1 MSTPLAINTNVGSL
15 NAQRNLVKAGRN
27 LGSSI
32 EKLSSGLRI
41 NSAADDAAGKAIS
54 EGLRAQNDG
63 FKQAVE
69 NANDA
74 VSILSTAEGAMNA
87 ISDVLIRMRELAVQ
101 ASNDSLTTVER
112 GYVNTEFTQ
121 LATEITRISD
131 VTEFNGIKLADGS
144 AGAGSDGAL
153 VFQVGTRNTVND
165 RIGITLGDQDA
176 TALGVNASTVDTLA
190 NAQASITTL
199 DAAISTLATSRA
211 TLGAT
216 VNQLTAAVDNLGVTV
231 ENMAAAASQITDTDV
246 AAESANFTKNQ
257 VVMQAGV
264 SMLSQANGLPS
275 LALRLLG

>member
-27 LGSSI
+27 LGNSI
-32 EKLSSGLRI
+32 ERLSSGLRI
-41 NSAADDAAGKAIS
+41 NSASDDAAGKAIA
-54 EGLRAQNDG
+54 EGLRAQNNG
-63 FKQAVE
+63 YKQAVE

-74 VSILSTAEGAMNA
+74 VSILSTAEGAYNA

-101 ASNDSLTTVER
+101 SANDSLTTVER

-131 VTEFNGIKLADGS
+131 VTEFNGIKLLDAT
-144 AGAGSDGAL
+144 AGAANDGAL
-153 VFQVGTRNTVND
+153 VFQVGTRSTAND
-165 RIGITLGDQDA
+165 RINISLGDQDA
-176 TALGVNASTVDTLA
+176 TALGINASAVDTLA
-190 NAQASITTL
+190 NAQTAITTL

-257 VVMQAGV
+257 VIMQAGV
-264 SMLSQANGLPS
+264 SMLSQANSMPS

>member
-15 NAQRNLVKAGRN
+15 NAQRHLVKAGRN
-27 LGSSI
+27 LGQSI

-41 NSAADDAAGKAIS
+41 NSAADDAAGKAIA
-54 EGLRAQNDG
+54 EGLRAQNNG

-74 VSILSTAEGAMNA
+74 VSILSTAEGAYNA
-87 ISDVLIRMRELAVQ
+87 ISDTLIRMRELAVQ
-101 ASNDSLTTVER
+101 ASNDSLTATER

-131 VTEFNGIKLADGS
+131 VTEFNGIKLLDGS
-144 AGAGSDGAL
+144 AGAASDGAL
-153 VFQVGTRNTVND
+153 VFQVGTRSTAND
-165 RIGITLGDQDA
+165 RINITLGDQDA
-176 TALGVNASTVDTLA
+176 TALGVNASAVDTLA
-190 NAQASITTL
+190 NAQTAITTL

-231 ENMAAAASQITDTDV
+231 ENMAAAQSQITDTNV

-264 SMLSQANGLPS
+264 SMLSQANGMPS